1 MKMVSTKEEKDL
13 HQLAKDYYGIHAREW
28 QTEGVPGDYQIW
40 TGAKGCRVTDSE
52 GKTYIDGFAG
62 LMYKNIG
69 YGRKEIADVA
79 YEQMLKITSLPSSSP
94 SPVSEPQVLL
104 AEKIAQITPGSLSRS
119 TFTSGGSEGIETAA
133 KIAKAYQ
140 KLAGQPGRYKLI
152 SRRGTYHGYTHLTM
166 ALAAQSA
173 FTSAYEPLVY
183 GVKQIS
189 NVKCYR
195 CDFNLKYP
203 ECNLECARELER
215 TILAETAES
224 VAAVVMDPV
233 SHSDICTP
241 PKPEYWPMIRSIC
254 DKYGVLLID
263 DEVVTGFGRTGKMFG
278 IENWDVV
285 PDILVTAKGIT
296 SGYLPLGAVTVKE
309 EIAEKFASGFMH
321 IITFGGLPAPCAA
334 ALKNIEIIENEKLAE
349 NAATVGAYLL
359 KQLKALMERHVSI
372 GDVRGIG
379 LMTQTELVTNRETKE
394 PLTREVTSELRK
406 RIQGNGLVARIRSG
420 MISIFPPLT
429 FSRADAD
436 ETVGIVDKTLTEL
449 EKEGKL
455 PS

>member
-1 MKMVSTKEEKDL
+1 MVSTKGKDIRE
-13 HQLAKDYYGIHAREW
+13 LALKYYGIHSSEW
-28 QTEGVPGDYQIW
+28 KTEGEPGDYQVW
-40 TGAKGCRVTDSE
+40 VEGKGCRVTDST

-79 YEQMLKITSLPSSSP
+79 YEQMKKLTSVPTSSP
-94 SPVSEPQVLL
+94 APATESQVLL
-104 AEKIAQITPGSLSRS
+104 AEKLAQITPGSLSK
-119 TFTSGGSEGIETAA
+119 TTYTSGGSESVETAV
-133 KIAKAYQ
+133 KIAKAYH
-140 KLAGQPGRYKLI
+140 KLNGQPGRYKLI

-166 ALAAQSA
+166 ALMAQSP
-173 FTSAYEPLVY
+173 FTAAYEPLVY
-183 GVKQIS
+183 GVKQVS

-195 CDFNLKYP
+195 CDFNLTYP
-203 ECNLECARELER
+203 ECKLECARELER
-215 TILAETAES
+215 MILAEGAET

-233 SHSDICTP
+233 SHSDIVTP

-263 DEVVTGFGRTGKMFG
+263 DEVVTAFGRTGKMFG
-278 IENWDVV
+278 TENWDVV
-285 PDILVTAKGIT
+285 PDIMVTAKGIT

-309 EIAEKFASGFMH
+309 EVAEKFGAGFMH

-334 ALKNIEIIENEKLAE
+334 ALKNIEIIEREKLPE
-349 NAATVGAYLL
+349 NAASVGAYLL
-359 KQLKALMERHVSI
+359 EQLKALMKRHVCI

-379 LMTQTELVTNRETKE
+379 LMTQTELVANRETKE
-394 PLTREVTSELRK
+394 PLPREVTPQLRK
-406 RIQGNGLVARIRSG
+406 RVQDNGLIARIRSG

-429 FSRADAD
+429 FTRAEAD
-436 ETVGIVDKTLTEL
+436 EAVGIVDKTLTEM
-449 EKEGKL
+449 EKDGKL